1 MFLNFPIIA
10 LCTELSVL
18 LGNIKMHF
26 DITLVAEKLK
36 CMIVLITTLKD
47 PPAPSGKTLKKKIKV
62 KGNNTLIF
70 QYEQQNI
77 QNHGVFDKKKN
88 ETQNCVML

>member
-18 LGNIKMHF
+18 LGNSK
-26 DITLVAEKLK
+26 
-36 CMIVLITTLKD
+36 
-47 PPAPSGKTLKKKIKV
+47 
-62 KGNNTLIF
+62 
-70 QYEQQNI
+70 QNI

-88 ETQNCVML
+88 EYAELCHVVNFECTGWQ